1 MNIVSDDDVRLVAYS
16 GQSEPGLGHDLYEA
30 SSSEGAAGSDLHAGR
45 LKSLRHLFM
54 MDVQQP
60 ATRGRITPL
69 PTDARQR
76 SERALFVVVL
86 AVRSTHLV
94 DGGLTLA
101 AGYASYHHPMLDGGL
116 LLLALIESVV
126 ILSLFW
132 RRRAVRGPVLA
143 SVDVAFGM
151 MALVAMVALTSGS
164 ARSSWVNWA
173 CPFTYGS
180 VVIALLAFRRRTA
193 AAVAVAF
200 AGVYLVT
207 VASSLTAGKPDL
219 LATSLANAMTYI
231 GLLVAGSFVFGAL
244 RRSAAEADNAR
255 AEAVTRGARLAAER
269 ERNAQ
274 HRILHDS
281 ALQTLE
287 IVARSASVDDA
298 VRGQAR
304 SEAMTLRLALQGEP
318 AAGSGGMLEGLQQL
332 AIHFARRGLRVEVH
346 DTGLEFRPDQAGVR
360 ALCDA
365 TREALVNVA
374 KHAGVDRVV
383 VSARSTATAVEVTV
397 RDHGHG
403 FDPLAPV
410 AGFGLSQSI
419 EGRLAEVDGTVK
431 IWSAPG
437 RGTRLI
443 MVVPL

>member
-1 MNIVSDDDVRLVAYS
+1 M
-16 GQSEPGLGHDLYEA
+16 
-30 SSSEGAAGSDLHAGR
+30 
-45 LKSLRHLFM
+45 
-54 MDVQQP
+54 
-60 ATRGRITPL
+60 
-69 PTDARQR
+69 
-76 SERALFVVVL
+76 
-86 AVRSTHLV
+86 
-94 DGGLTLA
+94 
-101 AGYASYHHPMLDGGL
+101 
-116 LLLALIESVV
+116 
-126 ILSLFW
+126 
-132 RRRAVRGPVLA
+132 
-143 SVDVAFGM
+143 
-151 MALVAMVALTSGS
+151 
-164 ARSSWVNWA
+164 
-173 CPFTYGS
+173 
-180 VVIALLAFRRRTA
+180 
-193 AAVAVAF
+193 AVAF

-207 VASSLTAGKPDL
+207 VASSLTADKPDL

-231 GLLVAGSFVFGAL
+231 GLLVAGSFIFGAL
-244 RRSAAEADNAR
+244 RRSAAEADDAR

-318 AAGSGGMLEGLQQL
+318 AAGQRRAARKPAAAGDSLRPSRP
-332 AIHFARRGLRVEVH
+332 ARRGTQYRA
-346 DTGLEFRPDQAGVR
+346 GFRPGQAGVR

-374 KHAGVDRVV
+374 KHAGVDRAV
-383 VSARSTATAVEVTV
+383 VSARSTATTAEVTV

>member
-1 MNIVSDDDVRLVAYS
+1 MNIVPEDDVGLVAHS
-16 GQSEPGLGHDLYEA
+16 GESEPGLGHDLDEA
-30 SSSEGAAGSDLHAGR
+30 SSSEGAARSDLHAGR
-45 LKSLRHLFM
+45 MKSLRHLLM
-54 MDVQQP
+54 IDVQQP
-60 ATRGRITPL
+60 ATRGRITPS

-76 SERALFVVVL
+76 SERALFIVVL
-86 AVRSTHLV
+86 AVRSTHLA

-151 MALVAMVALTSGS
+151 MALVAMVALTSAS

-207 VASSLTAGKPDL
+207 VASSLTASKPDL

-231 GLLVAGSFVFGAL
+231 GLLVAGSFIFGAL

-287 IVARSASVDDA
+287 IVARSTSVDDA

-318 AAGSGGMLEGLQQL
+318 AADSGGMLEGLQQL

-374 KHAGVDRVV
+374 KHAGVDRAV
-383 VSARSTATAVEVTV
+383 VSARSTGTAVEVTV

-410 AGFGLSQSI
+410 AGFGLRQSI
-419 EGRLAEVDGTVK
+419 EGRLAEVGGTVK

>member
-1 MNIVSDDDVRLVAYS
+1 MNIVPENDVGLAADS
-16 GQSEPGLGHDLYEA
+16 GESEPGLGDNPDEA
-30 SSSEGAAGSDLHAGR
+30 SSGEGAARSDLHAGR
-45 LKSLRHLFM
+45 MKSLRHLLM
-54 MDVQQP
+54 IDVQQP
-60 ATRGRITPL
+60 ATRGRTTPL
-69 PTDARQR
+69 PTHARQR
-76 SERALFVVVL
+76 SERALFIVVL

-101 AGYASYHHPMLDGGL
+101 VGYRSYHHPMLDGGL

-200 AGVYLVT
+200 AGVYLAT
-207 VASSLTAGKPDL
+207 VASSLTASKPDL
-219 LATSLANAMTYI
+219 LATSLANVITYI

-274 HRILHDS
+274 HRLLHDS

-304 SEAMTLRLALQGEP
+304 SEAMTLRLALHGEP
-318 AAGSGGMLEGLQQL
+318 AADSGGMLEGLQQL

-346 DTGLEFRPDQAGVR
+346 DTGLESRPGQAGVR

-374 KHAGVDRVV
+374 KHAGVDQVV
-383 VSARSTATAVEVTV
+383 VSARSTATTAEVTV

-419 EGRLAEVDGTVK
+419 EGRLAEVDGTVTV
-431 IWSAPG
+431 WSAPG

-443 MVVPL
+443 LAVPL

>member
-1 MNIVSDDDVRLVAYS
+1 
-16 GQSEPGLGHDLYEA
+16 
-30 SSSEGAAGSDLHAGR
+30 
-45 LKSLRHLFM
+45 
-54 MDVQQP
+54 
-60 ATRGRITPL
+60 
-69 PTDARQR
+69 
-76 SERALFVVVL
+76 
-86 AVRSTHLV
+86 
-94 DGGLTLA
+94 
-101 AGYASYHHPMLDGGL
+101 MLDGGL

-207 VASSLTAGKPDL
+207 VASSLTADKPDL

-231 GLLVAGSFVFGAL
+231 GLLVAGSFIFGAL
-244 RRSAAEADNAR
+244 RRSAAEADYAR

-318 AAGSGGMLEGLQQL
+318 AAGSGGLLESLQQL

-346 DTGLEFRPDQAGVR
+346 DTGLEFRPRQAGVR

-374 KHAGVDRVV
+374 KHAGADRVV
-383 VSARSTATAVEVTV
+383 VSARSTATTAEVTV
-397 RDHGHG
+397 RDHGRG

-419 EGRLAEVDGTVK
+419 EGRLAEVDGTVS

>member
-1 MNIVSDDDVRLVAYS
+1 MNIVPKDDVGLVAHS
-16 GQSEPGLGHDLYEA
+16 GESKPGSGHDLDQA
-30 SSSEGAAGSDLHAGR
+30 VSSEGAARSDLHAGR
-45 LKSLRHLFM
+45 MKSLRHLFM

-60 ATRGRITPL
+60 ATRGRTTPS
-69 PTDARQR
+69 PTHARQR
-76 SERALFVVVL
+76 SELALFIVVL
-86 AVRSTHLV
+86 AVRSIHLL
-94 DGGLTLA
+94 DGGLTLV
-101 AGYASYHHPMLDGGL
+101 AGWASYRHPALDGGL

-132 RRRAVRGPVLA
+132 RRRAVRGPALA
-143 SVDVAFGM
+143 GMDVAFGM
-151 MALVAMVALTSGS
+151 LALVAMVALTWGS
-164 ARSSWVNWA
+164 ARTSWVNWA

-207 VASSLTAGKPDL
+207 VASSLTAGQPDQ

-231 GLLVAGSFVFGAL
+231 GLLVAGSVVFGAL
-244 RRSAAEADNAR
+244 RRSAAEADDAR

-274 HRILHDS
+274 HRLLHDS

-298 VRGQAR
+298 VRCQAN

-318 AAGSGGMLEGLQQL
+318 ATGSGGLLEGLQEL
-332 AIHFARRGLRVEVH
+332 AIQFARRGLRVEVH
-346 DTGLEFRPDQAGVR
+346 DTGLEFGTDQASAR

-374 KHAGVDRVV
+374 KHAGVDRAV
-383 VSARSTATAVEVTV
+383 VSARSTGNGVEVTV
-397 RDHGHG
+397 RDQGAG
-403 FDPLAPV
+403 FDPLAPPP
-410 AGFGLSQSI
+410 GFGLRQSI
-419 EGRLAEVDGTVK
+419 EGRLAEAGGTVS

-437 RGTRLI
+437 RGTRVS
-443 MVVPL
+443 MAVPL

>member
-1 MNIVSDDDVRLVAYS
+1 MNIVSNDDVGLVVHS
-16 GQSEPGLGHDLYEA
+16 GKSEPGLGHDPDEA
-30 SSSEGAAGSDLHAGR
+30 SLSEGTAGSDLHAGR

-76 SERALFVVVL
+76 SERALVVVVL

-101 AGYASYHHPMLDGGL
+101 AGYASYRHPLLDGGL

-132 RRRAVRGPVLA
+132 RRRAVRGRVLA

-151 MALVAMVALTSGS
+151 AALVAMVALTSGS

-193 AAVAVAF
+193 AAVALAF

-219 LATSLANAMTYI
+219 LATSLANAITYI
-231 GLLVAGSFVFGAL
+231 GLLVAGSFIFGAL
-244 RRSAAEADNAR
+244 RRSAAEADDAR

-274 HRILHDS
+274 HRLLHDS

-287 IVARSASVDDA
+287 IVARSTSVDDA
-298 VRGQAR
+298 VRCQAR

-318 AAGSGGMLEGLQQL
+318 TTGSGGLLEGLQQL

-346 DTGLEFRPDQAGVR
+346 DTGLEFRPNQAGVA

-365 TREALVNVA
+365 THEALVNIA
-374 KHAGVDRVV
+374 KHAGVDRAV
-383 VSARSTATAVEVTV
+383 VSARSTGNAVEVTV
-397 RDHGHG
+397 RDQGSG
-403 FDPLAPV
+403 FDLLAPPP
-410 AGFGLSQSI
+410 GFGLRQSI
-419 EGRLAEVDGTVK
+419 EGRLAEVDGTVN

-437 RGTRLI
+437 RGTRVI
-443 MVVPL
+443 MDVPL